1 MANTSSA
8 KKAARSSVR
17 KNTVNSARRS
27 KIRTA
32 VKAVEAAIKSGD
44 AKKAAAALRAAQP
57 ELHRGVTKGVLKKNT
72 ASRKLSRLSAGVK
85 KLSAK
90 K

>member
-44 AKKAAAALRAAQP
+44 AKKAADALQAAQP

-85 KLSAK
+85 KLSPK